1 MKKHDVK
8 NSDEGT
14 KYDVKNS
21 HKDIK
26 NLGSTN
32 NTEVKMRKNKSQKIR
47 GSKRHKQVDLTV
59 NEALVLQQVFE
70 DGEEDVDDI
79 VEQIGMPKRIT
90 MNILSDLKSKG
101 LLTVIQ
107 RAYGKILV
115 SVTSQGKKLVHTMWP
130 EAVLVC

>member
-1 MKKHDVK
+1 MNKYDVK

-14 KYDVKNS
+14 KYDDDAKNN
-21 HKDIK
+21 HKDI
-26 NLGSTN
+26 NDLGNTN
-32 NTEVKMRKNKSQKIR
+32 NTEVEMRKNKSQETRK
-47 GSKRHKQVDLTV
+47 SKKYKQVDLTV

-79 VEQIGMPKRIT
+79 VDQIGMPKRIT
-90 MNILSDLKSKG
+90 MNILSDL

-130 EAVLVC
+130 EAVLVY